1 MFQNLSNNTED
12 NFYEEVQT
20 KDNERNSN
28 TKKEILKRAFSIQNC
43 VIYVLSFL
51 VSIAGKETGLLS
63 IAPFG
68 FAIVA
73 ASVGT
78 GIPAVLVCLISII
91 GTIFRSGASY
101 ILTYILTMLVFFASI
116 IIVRPKEII
125 GEYEVNEQRKVAL
138 HISFSVLIV
147 QLIPMFFK
155 TFYVYDLLYSI
166 MLAISTFILYKI
178 FVNSLSVYK
187 GLGIKKVFSIEEVIG
202 ASIIAIIA
210 INSIGELNVFG
221 FSIRNILNIL
231 VVLILGWK
239 NGMLVGATGGI
250 SIGFIVT
257 VMQND
262 NPVLIAAFAIS
273 GMIAG
278 ILNKLGRI
286 GVISGFIIGNIVL
299 AYIANGI
306 SIEIIRFE
314 EILIAALGLLA
325 LPKSAGLTVSDLYD
339 KYKLLPETTSRTLEE
354 NIETVNKLNNLSD
367 TISQMAREY
376 GEAATTAVSKEEND
390 QIETN
395 KESFEKELI
404 SNLEGHEENLLYN
417 DIYNNEDEILDDIF
431 EILTKREVITRKDI
445 ILVFAKHNNYITG
458 FTKKSDTDYEAQKEI
473 DDMVRIINSAYRVS
487 KLNFILKKK
496 INENRKS
503 VSTQLNGV
511 SEVISNLAEKIKNE
525 NNDSFKVEKE
535 EIKRLLEE
543 KDITVKDITI
553 EKDNKFIVN
562 LYTNVC
568 ENVDGKQCYT
578 KKIALILSKVL
589 KNKMILQ
596 KQNCG
601 IREDKENCL
610 FRFTSEDRYSMQI
623 GIARAKKY
631 DSIVSGDSTI
641 KTKLEDG
648 KYLLA
653 ISDGKGSGPEARK
666 SSKIAIKM
674 LERLL
679 KSGFN
684 KDTALKLINSIIEN
698 NTEEDMY
705 ATLDVNI
712 LDLYNGNME
721 FFKNGA
727 CPTFIKRNKNV
738 EVLKSVSLPTGI
750 LDNIDL
756 IEYNY
761 ELKDGDIIVMC
772 SDGIIDST
780 KEFTNKELWIKYL
793 LEDLETDDAQRI
805 ADIILS
811 ESRDNNCGKE
821 KDDMSIICVRID
833 SKTK

>member
-91 GTIFRSGASY
+91 GTVFRSGASY

-138 HISFSVLIV
+138 HISLSVLIV

-166 MLAISTFILYKI
+166 MLSISTFILYKI

-210 INSIGELNVFG
+210 INSIGELNIFG
-221 FSIRNILNIL
+221 FSVRNILNIL

-325 LPKSAGLTVSDLYD
+325 LPKSAGITVSDLYD

-354 NIETVNKLNNLSD
+354 NIETINKLNNLSD

-390 QIETN
+390 QIENN
-395 KESFEKELI
+395 KELFEKELI

-417 DIYNNEDEILDDIF
+417 DIYSNEDDILDDIF
-431 EILTKREVITRKDI
+431 EILIKREVITRKDI

-568 ENVDGKQCYT
+568 ENVDGKQCYS

-738 EVLKSVSLPTGI
+738 EILKSVSLPTGI

-772 SDGIIDST
+772 SDGVIDST

-821 KDDMSIICVRID
+821 KDDMSIICIRID

>member
-91 GTIFRSGASY
+91 GTVFRSGASY

-138 HISFSVLIV
+138 HISLSVLIV

-155 TFYVYDLLYSI
+155 IFYVYDLLYSI
-166 MLAISTFILYKI
+166 MLSISTFILYKI

-210 INSIGELNVFG
+210 INSIGKLNILG
-221 FSIRNILNIL
+221 FSVRNILNIL

-568 ENVDGKQCYT
+568 ENVDGKQCYS